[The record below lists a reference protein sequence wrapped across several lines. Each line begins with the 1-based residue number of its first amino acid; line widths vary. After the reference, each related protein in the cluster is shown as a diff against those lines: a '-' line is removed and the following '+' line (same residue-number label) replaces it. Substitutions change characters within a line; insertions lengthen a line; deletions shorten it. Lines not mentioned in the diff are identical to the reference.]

1 MYPLG
6 IATTGKLHGSQ
17 GALSFATRGF
27 LNPVGKAAPRGGITI
42 KAPANLDDE
51 DLLNIVAALIT
62 SGEIERLG

>member
-6 IATTGKLHGSQ
+6 LATTGKLHGSQ

-27 LNPVGKAAPRGGITI
+27 LNPVGVIKRGGISI
-42 KAPANLDDE
+42 KAPANMDDE

-62 SGEIERLG
+62 SGEIDRLG